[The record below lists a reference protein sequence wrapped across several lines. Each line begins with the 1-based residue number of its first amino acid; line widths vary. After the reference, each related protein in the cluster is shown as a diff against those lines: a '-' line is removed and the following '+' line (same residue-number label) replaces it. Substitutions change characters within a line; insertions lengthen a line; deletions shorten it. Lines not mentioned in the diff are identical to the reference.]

1 MAAVS
6 GLVLLAL
13 VCCLVATMVAVKR
26 LAELRDE
33 LELLRGKVGRLEEM
47 ARAEELHGY
56 EPDRGTVHIRRG
68 QIRKEAKR

>member
-1 MAAVS
+1 MS
-6 GLVLLAL
+6 GLVLLAAIA
-13 VCCLVATMVAVKR
+13 CLVATITAVKR

-56 EPDRGTVHIRRG
+56 EPDRGTVHVRRG
-68 QIRKEAKR
+68 QIRREAKR